1 MADKQLVR
9 VSVTLVDTPIRRWIF
24 MAGMVPPIAM
34 ARVDLLILELNTS
47 APIKHVT
54 QSRCALDPDLLDLLP
69 PARFKNLIRIHA
81 NADVHV
87 LWDQRNIGVARMVK
101 PPRRDANLMDDHAL
115 FLANLDRSIR
125 ASRVRHKKKI
135 RLSRRIR
142 PAFDEF
148 FLILRNCVNTDL
160 GRDLL
165 IRPAINANFTVNCAP
180 SRFSEDFVKTLL
192 RPVIHNMGL
201 MWITLKL
208 RLWIMSNRN
217 ADDDRIR
224 DLAQLRNELFG
235 LILGHMLEHIAG
247 KRNVE
252 TLKRIVVN
260 GARVLDNKLFV
271 DVL

>member
-1 MADKQLVR
+1 
-9 VSVTLVDTPIRRWIF
+9 
-24 MAGMVPPIAM
+24 
-34 ARVDLLILELNTS
+34 
-47 APIKHVT
+47 
-54 QSRCALDPDLLDLLP
+54 
-69 PARFKNLIRIHA
+69 
-81 NADVHV
+81 
-87 LWDQRNIGVARMVK
+87 
-101 PPRRDANLMDDHAL
+101 
-115 FLANLDRSIR
+115 
-125 ASRVRHKKKI
+125 
-135 RLSRRIR
+135 
-142 PAFDEF
+142 
-148 FLILRNCVNTDL
+148 
-160 GRDLL
+160 
-165 IRPAINANFTVNCAP
+165 
-180 SRFSEDFVKTLL
+180 
-192 RPVIHNMGL
+192 MGL